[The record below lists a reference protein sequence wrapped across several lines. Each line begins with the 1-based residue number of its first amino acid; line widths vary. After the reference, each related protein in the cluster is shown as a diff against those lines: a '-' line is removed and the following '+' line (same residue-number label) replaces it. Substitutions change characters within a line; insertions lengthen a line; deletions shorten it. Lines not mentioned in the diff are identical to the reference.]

1 MTYDVAALRRAE
13 FPWADTGETIFLNH
27 ASTGPL
33 PQRTVRALEE
43 WAHLRANPHRISH
56 DLQFDSLAKA
66 RANVARLIGADVS
79 EIALATNTTY
89 GLNLA
94 AFSLPLKEGDVVITP
109 DGEFP
114 ANVYPWMQLAKRR
127 GVEYR
132 RLKCDEQVLDVER
145 LARELEDESVRAV
158 SVSWVQFATGARVD
172 LAALGALCNERGV
185 YFVVDAIQGLGP
197 LTLDVSKMHIDIL
210 ACGAQKWLL
219 SPWGAGFVYVRRG
232 LIDQLE
238 PHDVSW
244 LAVRGADDFSR
255 LVDYELE
262 WRDNARKF
270 EFVTVPFQDL
280 AGMIASLELFFELG
294 TEAVSSH
301 VLGLAQRV
309 VDWTA
314 DRGDVELVTPRSPER
329 RAGIVS
335 VRSKD
340 AMRASERLKS
350 ANIAHSLREGAIR
363 LSPHCYNT
371 IEEIDRALAVVGA

>member
-329 RAGIVS
+329 RAGIIS

-340 AMRASERLKS
+340 AVRASERLKS

>member
-1 MTYDVAALRRAE
+1 
-13 FPWADTGETIFLNH
+13 
-27 ASTGPL
+27 
-33 PQRTVRALEE
+33 
-43 WAHLRANPHRISH
+43 
-56 DLQFDSLAKA
+56 
-66 RANVARLIGADVS
+66 
-79 EIALATNTTY
+79 
-89 GLNLA
+89 
-94 AFSLPLKEGDVVITP
+94 
-109 DGEFP
+109 
-114 ANVYPWMQLAKRR
+114 
-127 GVEYR
+127 
-132 RLKCDEQVLDVER
+132 LKCDEQVLDVER

-172 LAALGALCNERGV
+172 LEALGAVCRDRGV

-197 LTLDVSKMHIDIL
+197 LTLDVSKLHIDIL

-232 LIDQLE
+232 LIEQLE

-244 LAVRGADDFSR
+244 MAVRGADDFSR

-329 RAGIVS
+329 RAGIIS

-340 AMRASERLKS
+340 AVRASERLKS

>member
-1 MTYDVAALRRAE
+1 VTYDVAALRRAE

-329 RAGIVS
+329 RAGIIS

-340 AMRASERLKS
+340 AVRASERLKS

>member
-1 MTYDVAALRRAE
+1 VTYDVAALRRAE